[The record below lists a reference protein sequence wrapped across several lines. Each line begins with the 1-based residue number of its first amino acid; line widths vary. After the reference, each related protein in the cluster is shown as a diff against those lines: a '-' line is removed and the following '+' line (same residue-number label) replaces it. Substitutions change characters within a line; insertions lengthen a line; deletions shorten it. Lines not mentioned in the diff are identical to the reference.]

1 MSDSTTIILNICT
14 MICLIA
20 FAGGINAELAEM
32 KIGLVKRILQSIFT
46 LSLKPI
52 REIKAHWTILLCY
65 PLVVVLL
72 GQFLTIMRQFRIGK
86 MYIRA
91 DISFATQFATWI
103 LVPAIILGMINL
115 HKRNNKTE

>member
-1 MSDSTTIILNICT
+1 MSDSITIILNIST
-14 MICLIA
+14 MILLIL

-32 KIGLVKRILQSIFT
+32 KIGLIKKLLQSLFT

-52 REIKAHWTILLCY
+52 KEIKAHWTILLCY

-72 GQFLTIMRQFRIGK
+72 GQFLVILRQFRIGK

-103 LVPAIILGMINL
+103 LVPAIILGLINL
-115 HKRNNKTE
+115 HKKNNKIE